1 MRRGGPVLLPP
12 EEAPRGTVSTWVPWI
27 AALGLAVL
35 GLVTVPATLERR
47 RLDAVHAR
55 LTQEVRAHALRPGA
69 RGAEADASGG
79 GGKVVGSR
87 RKGPVG

>member
-1 MRRGGPVLLPP
+1 
-12 EEAPRGTVSTWVPWI
+12 VPWI

-55 LTQEVRAHALRPGA
+55 LTQEVRAQEAALDRLEKLEREAA
-69 RGAEADASGG
+69 RTPYVREREM
-79 GGKVVGSR
+79 R
-87 RKGPVG
+87 RLMHPAGR